1 MKKILF
7 SFILSVTGLCMAFAA
22 EPVMGIFATYDGSEI
37 SYKLADVPIVKYDSV
52 GAVQNAVLYLKDVEE
67 PVLRVSLT
75 AGVQLTIVYGEY
87 HSDPTDIG
95 NAKPDKAHITE
106 QNGKKII
113 YGGRLIIIDKDG
125 KMYNAEGITIKQ

>member
-7 SFILSVTGLCMAFAA
+7 SFILSVMGLCMAFAD
-22 EPVMGIFATYDGSEI
+22 ESVMGIFATFDGSEV

-52 GAVQNAVLYLKDVEE
+52 GDVQNAVLYLKDVAE
-67 PVLRVSLT
+67 PVLRVALT
-75 AGVQLTIVYGEY
+75 DGVQLTIVYGEY
-87 HSDPTDIG
+87 HSSTDIG

-113 YGGRLIIIDKDG
+113 QGGKLIIIDKDG
-125 KMYNAEGITIKQ
+125 KMYNAEGIIIKK